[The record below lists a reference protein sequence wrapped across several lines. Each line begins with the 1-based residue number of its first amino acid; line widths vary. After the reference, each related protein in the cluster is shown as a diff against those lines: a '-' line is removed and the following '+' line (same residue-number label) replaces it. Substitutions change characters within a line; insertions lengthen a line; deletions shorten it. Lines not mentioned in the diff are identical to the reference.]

1 MKNLLHS
8 KQSDNTF
15 FQWVWNLENL
25 WTGNCTSH
33 WVKTWREVLPV
44 FQVNQMLPLYHR
56 GIICSDFQRRPANHL
71 KLFVKTRL
79 NWLVTLA
86 NSIYMWILI
95 LWDFKDWFINL
106 TFSLFAVWTL
116 YNRFQVWREVSFIS
130 NQQQSIWIQ
139 NTQGNTIQK
148 FDCAFL
154 YIVSYFPLS
163 SCSDDKVGKGGWG
176 SWSRDA
182 TCTPPRAQK
191 IAQERFRLGE
201 VYFARSFPLSV

>member
-44 FQVNQMLPLYHR
+44 FQVNQMLPLYHK
-56 GIICSDFQRRPANHL
+56 GIICSDFQRRPANHW

-130 NQQQSIWIQ
+130 NKQQSIWIQ

-148 FDCAFL
+148 FNSAFL

-163 SCSDDKVGKGGWG
+163 SCSDDKVGRGGVQLKQK
-176 SWSRDA
+176 
-182 TCTPPRAQK
+182 CYMYPRAQK